1 MTISAAVARKL
12 QRVVNRFRNDVP
24 APEFGKW
31 KEKSD
36 AELWRAVLV
45 QIAVVGKAKSGE
57 DLYDELATDLDDWYR
72 QLLMASGESRLK
84 AIHKRL
90 RNASVRY
97 VMSNSKECRK
107 SKAAV
112 YNFELIQ
119 SYGGPK
125 RYFSKIAE
133 VPEEAWRVSIVSDEM
148 EFIRNKGARDML
160 NGLGI
165 VRDAIAFDSRL
176 QKVLSHLGAVL
187 PNDLAMNRRKYKAL
201 QKELIDKVCL
211 PCGISGGHLDQILFL
226 KADAIV
232 PKRRKTTPL

>member
-1 MTISAAVARKL
+1 MIISAAVAKKL
-12 QRVVNRFRNDVP
+12 QQAVFQFQNEVP
-24 APEFGKW
+24 APEFGNW

-36 AELWRAVLV
+36 AELWRAVLI
-45 QIAVVGKAKSGE
+45 QIAVVGKAKAGE
-57 DLYDELATDLDDWYR
+57 DLYGELAADLDDWYR
-72 QLLMASGESRLK
+72 QLLMASGEARLK

-97 VMSNSKECRK
+97 VTLESKECRK

-125 RYFSKIAE
+125 RYFSQIAE
-133 VPEEAWRVSIVSDEM
+133 VPVEAWRVSIVSDEM

-176 QKVLSHLGAVL
+176 QKVLSHMGAVL

-201 QKELIDKVCL
+201 QEELIDKVCV

-226 KADAIV
+226 KANVIV
-232 PKRRKTTPL
+232 SKRR